1 MRSTTGHSPT
11 LLQCRWRRLL
21 ATGPLVG
28 VLALTASGLAQAD
41 VITSVNGALLNIVR
55 STSASLIDGPP
66 EVAREIAMI
75 DGSMFN
81 AVSAASSNSY
91 AAVAFAG
98 GTISGA
104 SADAAA
110 LQAAITVM
118 DSLYESPS
126 SLYQQ
131 YKGVTGAQV
140 LWPHVAVP
148 EHPRRSQRE
157 ADERCRHAD
166 RRSRDRAGQ
175 PWQ

>member
-98 GTISGA
+98 
-104 SADAAA
+104 ADH
-110 LQAAITVM
+110 LGR
-118 DSLYESPS
+118 L
-126 SLYQQ
+126 
-131 YKGVTGAQV
+131 G
-140 LWPHVAVP
+140 
-148 EHPRRSQRE
+148 RRRGP
-157 ADERCRHAD
+157 AGGNH
-166 RRSRDRAGQ
+166 RDGQ
-175 PWQ
+175 PVRKPQLAVSTI